1 MPEDKMIE
9 VGEYARTE
17 NKGIKRIDAIW
28 ENKTVN
34 KYGYKF
40 IDKKDGEEYFR
51 IIKTTEIVKYSN
63 KLIELIKADD
73 YVNGHRVISVDLEND
88 LIYCD
93 TKGYET
99 QIHSKEIKEILT
111 KEVYLDNCYYIYKN
125 IGEIR

>member
-93 TKGYET
+93 TKGYEAL
-99 QIHSKEIKEILT
+99 IHSKDIKEILT
-111 KEVYLDNCYYIYKN
+111 KEVYLSNCYEIKN
-125 IGEIR
+125 NIFIKY